1 MKKFLLIIFT
11 VLFTCL
17 NAEAVQQV
25 FFNNTGAPIRTNY
38 GYGRYRT
45 PYNYGYNAPYRYRRM
60 PAHPRYYPNYRYP
73 ALARSAYRYFNPYRM
88 GYYNPYYGYGMP
100 YARKRYSVVNP
111 TITRREPMSTLDK
124 SYIVPSNYHKRVTC
138 GGVTYYGAMNPCK

>member
-25 FFNNTGAPIRTNY
+25 FFNNAGAPIRTNY

-124 SYIVPSNYHKRVTC
+124 SYIVPSNCHKRVTC